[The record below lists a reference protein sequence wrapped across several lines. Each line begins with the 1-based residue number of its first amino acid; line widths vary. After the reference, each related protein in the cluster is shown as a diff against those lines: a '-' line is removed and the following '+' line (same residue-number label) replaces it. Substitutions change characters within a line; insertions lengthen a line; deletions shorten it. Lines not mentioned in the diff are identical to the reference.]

1 MGSIA
6 TAATWKASARGF
18 QGGLVWRARRSR
30 SRNGAPLG
38 RYGGRLALSPDQSS
52 RQGFT
57 LLEILVVL
65 AIVGVLAAVALPSY
79 SAHMRQSVAREGAL
93 SLLGFSL
100 LQERL
105 RLATRAYQPA
115 GVLLEQRRLPERVQ
129 QHYQFSVEL
138 AGEATRFVMTLKALD
153 PSAGYPEVVLDS
165 TGRRSPSGVWP

>member
-6 TAATWKASARGF
+6 TTATGKAGPRGF
-18 QGGLVWRARRSR
+18 QCGLVCRSRRSC
-30 SRNGAPLG
+30 SGNCALLE
-38 RYGGRLALSPDQSS
+38 RYGGRFAVLPDQSS
-52 RQGFT
+52 RRGFT
-57 LLEILVVL
+57 LLEILLVL
-65 AIVGVLAAVALPSY
+65 AIVGVLAAIALPSY

-115 GVLLEQRRLPERVQ
+115 GVLLEQRRLPERVR